1 MRPRRKGIGG
11 VASSPVLVG
20 AVTIVVVFIAVFLAY
35 NANNGLPFVPT
46 YDLHIQV
53 PNANALVKGNEA
65 RIGGVRVGL
74 VKSVTPVRL
83 PNGRFAADLSVS
95 LDENVNPLPTD
106 TTVAIRNKS
115 SIGLKYL
122 QIAPGNSPNGYKAG
136 ATIPASSYSP
146 QTVELDQFFN
156 MFNTPTRRA
165 IKMTLTGFG
174 NTLAG
179 RGPDLNGA
187 FEELRPLLVHL
198 QPAVANLLAPQTNFA
213 GFWRSLE
220 SIAAEVAPAAE
231 SQAQLFVGL
240 DRTFTAFARVSRP
253 FIQETIDKSAPTEDV
268 AIDALPTL
276 RPFFHHFQQFFA
288 AFQPGANA
296 LASTSPEIAKALKD
310 GIPVLNATPVLYAQ
324 FEPTAQALLDFQSSP
339 GVIPGLELLTSTNQ
353 ILDPGLAF
361 ITPAQSTCNYLTL
374 LFGNAASIGN
384 QGNDLGTWTR
394 VLPIDAPNPGTDP
407 LGGGSG
413 VNGEGS
419 PSSAPAAGPGA
430 NFLHINPY
438 PYTASPGQPASC
450 MAGNEKYVGGVTSIG
465 NPQQRI
471 TLNTRGQKPF
481 QLNQGGK

>member
-1 MRPRRKGIGG
+1 MRPRRGGIGG

-20 AVTIVVVFIAVFLAY
+20 AVTVVVVFVAVFLAY

-46 YDLHIQV
+46 YDVHIQV

-65 RIGGVRVGL
+65 RVGGVRVGL
-74 VKSVTPVRL
+74 IKSVTPVRL
-83 PNGRFAADLSVS
+83 PNGRFAADVSVS

-122 QIAPGNSPNGYKAG
+122 EIDPGNSPNGYKAD
-136 ATIPASSYSP
+136 ATIPVTSYSP
-146 QTVELDQFFN
+146 QTVELDEFFN

-165 IKMTLTGFG
+165 IKISLTGFG
-174 NTLAG
+174 NTFAG

-198 QPAVANLLAPQTNFA
+198 QPALANLLAPQTNFA

-220 SIAAEVAPAAE
+220 SIAAEVAPVAE

-240 DRTFTAFARVSRP
+240 DRTFTAFAHVARP
-253 FIQETIDKSAPTEDV
+253 FIQETIDKSAPTEDT
-268 AIDALPTL
+268 AIHTLPAL
-276 RPFFHHFQQFFA
+276 RPFFNHFQQFFA
-288 AFQPGANA
+288 AFQPGAEA
-296 LASTSPEIAKALKD
+296 LANTSPEIARALKD
-310 GIPVLNATPVLYAQ
+310 GIPVLNASPVLYAQ
-324 FEPTAQALLDFQSSP
+324 LEPTAQALLDFQSSP

-353 ILDPGLAF
+353 ILDPGLRF
-361 ITPAQSTCNYLTL
+361 ITPAQATCNYLTL

-394 VLPIDAPNPGTDP
+394 VLPIDAPNGAVKPEGQNLGANNEGT
-407 LGGGSG
+407 
-413 VNGEGS
+413 
-419 PSSAPAAGPGA
+419 PSSAPASGPGA
-430 NFLHINPY
+430 NYLHTNPY

-450 MAGNEKYVGGVTSIG
+450 MAGNEQYVGGVTSIG
-465 NPQQRI
+465 NPSGRI